1 MLDAHA
7 NLAAAADA
15 SGVHELYLAAIVP
28 QDGAVDVSG
37 SACPVGDDGL
47 LFFGERIEERALA
60 DVRAAEQRD
69 ADAVGRFNF
78 LCGRNVLHE
87 CIEQFTHASVLGGAG
102 WEDGLDAEPVKALEV
117 MAPGTVNLV
126 DDEEYWLAALQCDAC
141 DAAVFFADWDVR
153 LNDDPYDVG
162 AVDGLCDLFL
172 DGELELV
179 LGRFHAGGVDQP
191 KIVLLPARLGHHAV
205 TSGTSLCGHDSLT
218 ALEDSIKQAALA
230 HVGTANNSHDR
241 KFFRHIVIHYN
252 RGTPN

>member
-1 MLDAHA
+1 MLDADA
-7 NLAAAADA
+7 NLAAAPYA
-15 SGVHELYLAAIVP
+15 SGVHELYLAAIVSH
-28 QDGAVDVSG
+28 DGAVDVSG

-47 LFFGERIEERALA
+47 LLFGERVKQRALS
-60 DVRAAEQRD
+60 DVRTAEQRD

-87 CIEQFTHASVLGGAG
+87 CIEQFTHASVLGGARR
-102 WEDGLDAEPVKALEV
+102 EDGLDTEPVKALEV
-117 MAPGTVNLV
+117 MSTGTVNLV
-126 DDEEYWLAALQCDAC
+126 DNEEYWLAALQRDARHT
-141 DAAVFFADWDVR
+141 AILFADRDVR

-162 AVDGLCDLFL
+162 AVDGLRDLFL
-172 DGELELV
+172 NGEFELI

-191 KIVLLPARLGHHAV
+191 EIVLLPACLGHHAV
-205 TSGTSLCGHDSLT
+205 TSGTSLCGHDGLT

-241 KFFRHIVIHYN
+241 KFFRHIATHYN